1 MIALDDLTQL
11 NEADLRLDRV
21 KAQIAEIDADLGE
34 PPWQEALVSEI
45 AAQQE
50 LLDDTNSRRREAEED
65 LDQRRTRIESE
76 DAKLYDGSI
85 KESRE
90 LRNQQEAV
98 YALRRGL
105 KEAED
110 PALAVL
116 EVEDAQRQSLD
127 YLSALKSGT
136 AETWSAA
143 QTELQGTRDGL
154 ASDASTLQEEVAGW
168 RSEISQGDL
177 AIYDEQ
183 RLKRPIVIANVVG
196 GVCGSCRLTLPTTL
210 LTRARRG
217 TEPVFCPTCFCI
229 IHVP

>member
-21 KAQIAEIDADLGE
+21 KALIAEIDADLGD
-34 PPWQEALVSEI
+34 PPWHEALVAEV
-45 AAQQE
+45 AAQRE
-50 LLDDTNSRRREAEED
+50 LLDETNSRRREAEED
-65 LDQRRTRIESE
+65 LDERRIRIESE

-90 LRNQQEAV
+90 LRNQQEAIF
-98 YALRRGL
+98 ALRRGL

-127 YLSALKSGT
+127 YLSTLMSGT

-143 QTELQGTRDGL
+143 QTELQSKRDGL
-154 ASDASTLQEEVAGW
+154 ASDASTLQEEVDGW
-168 RSEISQGDL
+168 RNEISAGDL

-183 RLKRPIVIANVVG
+183 HLKRPIVIANVVG
-196 GVCGSCRLTLPTTL
+196 GVCGSCRLALPTTL

-217 TEPVFCPTCFCI
+217 TEPVFCPTCSCI

>member
-1 MIALDDLTQL
+1 MVALDDLTQL
-11 NEADLRLDRV
+11 NEADLRLDHV
-21 KAQIAEIDADLGE
+21 KALIAEIDADLGE
-34 PPWQEALVSEI
+34 PPWLDALQAEI

-50 LLDDTNSRRREAEED
+50 LLEETNSRRRDAEDD
-65 LDQRRTRIESE
+65 LDRRRSRIESE

-98 YALRRGL
+98 YALRRSL

-116 EVEDAQRQSLD
+116 EVEDAQQQSLD
-127 YLSALKSGT
+127 YLSTLLSGSG
-136 AETWSAA
+136 ETWSAA
-143 QTELQGTRDGL
+143 QAELQSKRG
-154 ASDASTLQEEVAGW
+154 AHAVDAAVLEQEVDGW
-168 RSEISQGDL
+168 RGEISAGDL

-196 GVCGSCRLTLPTTL
+196 GVCGSCRLALPTTL

-217 TEPVFCPTCFCI
+217 TEPVFCPTCSCI

>member
-11 NEADLRLDRV
+11 NEADQRLDRV
-21 KAQIAEIDADLGE
+21 KALIVEIDVDLGE
-34 PPWQEALVSEI
+34 PPWQEALEAEV

-50 LLDDTNSRRREAEED
+50 LLDETNTRRREAEED
-65 LDQRRTRIESE
+65 LDERRTRIESE

-90 LRNQQEAV
+90 LRNQQEAIF
-98 YALRRGL
+98 ALRRGL

-127 YLSALKSGT
+127 YLATLTSGT
-136 AETWSAA
+136 AETWSSS
-143 QTELQGTRDGL
+143 QTELQGKRDAL
-154 ASDASTLQEEVAGW
+154 ASEAAVLQEEVDGW
-168 RSEISQGDL
+168 RSEISEGDL

-217 TEPVFCPTCFCI
+217 TEPVFCPTCSCI
-229 IHVP
+229 IHVS

>member
-11 NEADLRLDRV
+11 NEADQRLDRV
-21 KAQIAEIDADLGE
+21 KALLAEIDADLGE
-34 PPWQEALVSEI
+34 PPWQEALEAEV

-50 LLDDTNSRRREAEED
+50 LLDETNTRRREAEED
-65 LDQRRTRIESE
+65 LDERRTRIESE

-90 LRNQQEAV
+90 LRNQQEAIF
-98 YALRRGL
+98 ALRRGL

-127 YLSALKSGT
+127 YLASLMSGT
-136 AETWSAA
+136 AETWSAS
-143 QTELQGTRDGL
+143 QTELQGKRDGM
-154 ASDASTLQEEVAGW
+154 ASDAATLQEEVEGW
-168 RSEISQGDL
+168 RSEISEGDL

-196 GVCGSCRLTLPTTL
+196 GVCGSCRLALPTTL

-217 TEPVFCPTCFCI
+217 TEPVF
-229 IHVP
+229 